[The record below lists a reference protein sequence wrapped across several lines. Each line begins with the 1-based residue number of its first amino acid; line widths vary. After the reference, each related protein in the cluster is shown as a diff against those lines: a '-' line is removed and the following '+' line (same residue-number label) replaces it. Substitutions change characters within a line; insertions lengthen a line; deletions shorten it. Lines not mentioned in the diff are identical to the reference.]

1 LVATGLWLRYRRS
14 LFDKVWYLRLCQ
26 LAIPIGFFAVLAGWC
41 TTEVGRQPWTVYGLL
56 RTADSVT
63 PSLARHDVLLSL
75 LFYVA
80 AYLLIYPT
88 GVLYMARLVRKG
100 PGAALETAPIEAG
113 RPEMP
118 VRNLP
123 PSPLSGEAP

>member
-1 LVATGLWLRYRRS
+1 LVAGGIWLSYRRS
-14 LFDKVWYLRLCQ
+14 LFEKIWYLRACQ
-26 LAIPIGFFAVLAGWC
+26 LAIPVGFIAVLAGWT

-63 PSLARHDVLLSL
+63 PSLAGHDVLLSL

-100 PGAALETAPIEAG
+100 PAPPATAPIEAG

-123 PSPLSGEAP
+123 PSTHFEETP